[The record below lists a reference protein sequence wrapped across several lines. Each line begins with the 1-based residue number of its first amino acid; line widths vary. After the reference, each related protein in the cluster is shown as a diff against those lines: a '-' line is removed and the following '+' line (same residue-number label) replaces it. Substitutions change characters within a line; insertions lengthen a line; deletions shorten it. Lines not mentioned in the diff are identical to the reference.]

1 MSHLSSVPF
10 LFYPCPFTPLWFVS
24 CTLFHSF
31 YCSCCCF
38 QCLLVVKLLNW
49 GIQNSWEGIY
59 FHYGIIM
66 FVSITSQITFIIIDN
81 LFFFFLH
88 YCFLK
93 IDPMYS
99 WNCLTT
105 CFFFSD
111 GAFTAQ
117 PDVSQLLPRAS
128 FSIYFYDTFIL
139 VSPLLE
145 NIVKTHLHSVSW
157 VSFCRTVLQR
167 ALRSL

>member
-1 MSHLSSVPF
+1 MHSVTKLIFWTGYVITLCLLTTYIKNVSHNFCSSYNWLPVFVSCISSVPL
-10 LFYPCPFTPLWFVS
+10 LFCPYPFTPLWFVS
-24 CTLFHSF
+24 YTLFHSF

-49 GIQNSWEGIY
+49 GIQNSPEGTY
-59 FHYGIIM
+59 FYYGIIM

-81 LFFFFLH
+81 LFFLLH

-93 IDPMYS
+93 IDPIYS

-117 PDVSQLLPRAS
+117 PDVS
-128 FSIYFYDTFIL
+128 
-139 VSPLLE
+139 
-145 NIVKTHLHSVSW
+145 
-157 VSFCRTVLQR
+157 
-167 ALRSL
+167 